1 MFILF
6 QRDQL
11 ADHEERVT
19 RLENELEE
27 HQKMP
32 PEKGSK
38 SLTIQNYKERDVYLS
53 YEVSTYILLLTKLVC
68 RFHFS

>member
-1 MFILF
+1 MFFLL

-32 PEKGSK
+32 PERGSK
-38 SLTIQNYKERDVYLS
+38 SLTIQNYKEREVYLS
-53 YEVSTYILLLTKLVC
+53 YEVSTY
-68 RFHFS
+68 